1 MKNSKKY
8 ILLISTFFILSCSKN
23 DEVTDSL
30 QTQINTL
37 EATIKALESTINT
50 LTSNLS
56 TTSSSN
62 ATLTN
67 ELAAAQIALTEAKN
81 LADAATTDIEALQ
94 ASLLIVNE
102 TLTAIDYSETVSLG
116 ATGSLVDQSPMQAK
130 KTIYGKWDLGTPPN
144 SSKSSA
150 RLNGC
155 EFDFIEFMDDGY
167 LLGIYVAEDDETQI
181 VFGDYYMEEN
191 NAGKVERVHLT
202 YDAGDITVD
211 IAILTNIVVTETNG
225 SLSASFDV
233 ELSLPEALEVCE
245 ASLPGSVVA
254 PKEEPL
260 PEASTANA
268 VSNHAKIIG
277 KWDLI
282 NYTETLVYA
291 GPNGRTE
298 TNSIDDLFA
307 DFCEDMY
314 DGQYDDQYDE
324 SSSNPN
330 KFPTSAKTAD
340 CEPPVGAILN
350 ISNFGTYSITIL
362 AANGSVLDTEVSVW
376 EWTNSDQTSLNLDGN
391 DVFEILNLDDNTFT
405 MTLNYFDYETLEDG
419 TTVDIEV
426 TETISFNKI
435 K

>member
-1 MKNSKKY
+1 MKNLKKY

-282 NYTETLVYA
+282 NYTETVVYA

>member
-1 MKNSKKY
+1 MKKL
-8 ILLISTFFILSCSKN
+8 ILSLAAFFILSCSKN
-23 DEVTDSL
+23 DEVTDNL
-30 QTQINTL
+30 QKQINTL
-37 EATIKALESTINT
+37 EATINTLESTINT

-56 TTSSSN
+56 TTSNSN
-62 ATLTN
+62 AALTN

-102 TLTAIDYSETVSLG
+102 TLTAIDYSETISLG
-116 ATGSLVDQSPMQAK
+116 ATGSLVDQTPMQAR

-144 SSKSSA
+144 SSRSSA

-181 VFGDYYMEEN
+181 VFGDYIMYEN
-191 NAGKVERVHLT
+191 NAGKVESVHLT

-211 IAILTNIVVTETNG
+211 IAVLTNIVVTETNG

-233 ELSLPEALEVCE
+233 ELTLPEALEVCE

-254 PKEEPL
+254 PKEDPL

-268 VSNHAKIIG
+268 VSNHAKVIG

-282 NYTETLVYA
+282 NYTSTTVYA
-291 GPNGRTE
+291 GPNGITE
-298 TNSIDDLFA
+298 TYSLDDLFA
-307 DFCEDMY
+307 SWCEGEGEDDTAVY
-314 DGQYDDQYDE
+314 DK
-324 SSSNPN
+324 SSSNSN
-330 KFPTSAKTAD
+330 KFPTSEKTAN
-340 CEPPVGAILN
+340 CEIPVRAILN
-350 ISNFGTYSITIL
+350 ISNFGTYSITL
-362 AANGSVLDTEVSVW
+362 FAANGSVVDTEVSVW
-376 EWTNSDQTSLNLDGN
+376 SWVNIDQTALNLGGDDDEYDEYN
-391 DVFEILNLDDNTFT
+391 IIDLDDNTFS
-405 MTLNYFDYETLEDG
+405 MTATFNYDERLEDG
-419 TTVDIEV
+419 TMVDV
-426 TETISFNKI
+426 VATDTFVFNKT

>member
-1 MKNSKKY
+1 MKNLKKY
-8 ILLISTFFILSCSKN
+8 ILLFSTFFVLSCSKN

-37 EATIKALESTINT
+37 EATIKTLESTINT

-62 ATLTN
+62 ASLTN

-307 DFCEDMY
+307 GFCEDMY

-376 EWTNSDQTSLNLDGN
+376 EWTNSDQTSLNLDEN
-391 DVFEILNLDDNTFT
+391 DIFEILNLDDNTFT
-405 MTLNYFDYETLEDG
+405 MTLTYFDYETLEDG

>member
-1 MKNSKKY
+1 MKKL
-8 ILLISTFFILSCSKN
+8 ILSFVAFFILSCSKN

-37 EATIKALESTINT
+37 EATIKTLESTINT

-56 TTSSSN
+56 ITSSSN
-62 ATLTN
+62 AKLTN

-81 LADAATTDIEALQ
+81 LADAATTDIEVLK
-94 ASLLIVNE
+94 ASLSIINE
-102 TLTAIDYSETVSLG
+102 TLTAIDYSETISLG
-116 ATGSLVDQSPMQAK
+116 ATGSLVDQTPMQAR

-144 SSKSSA
+144 SSRSSA

-167 LLGIYVAEDDETQI
+167 LLGIYVAEDNETQI
-181 VFGDYYMEEN
+181 VFGDYSMIEN
-191 NAGKVERVHLT
+191 NAGKVERVKLT
-202 YDAGDITVD
+202 YDAGDIIID

-260 PEASTANA
+260 PEASTSNA

-277 KWDLI
+277 KWDLTS
-282 NYTETLVYA
+282 YTETVVYA
-291 GPNGRTE
+291 GPNERTE
-298 TNSIDDLFA
+298 TRSLDELFA
-307 DFCEDMY
+307 GWCEGEY
-314 DGQYDDQYDE
+314 EDDTAVQDE
-324 SSSNPN
+324 SSSKSN
-330 KFPTSAKTAD
+330 KLPTSAKTAN
-340 CEPPVGAILN
+340 CEVPVRAILN
-350 ISNFGTYSITIL
+350 ISNFGTYSITL
-362 AANGSVLDTEVSVW
+362 FGADGSVIDTEVSLW
-376 EWTNSDQTSLNLDGN
+376 EWVNSDQTKLNLGD
-391 DVFEILNLDDNTFT
+391 DEEYDIIYLDDNTFT
-405 MTLNYFDYETLEDG
+405 MTAKFYDYETLEDG
-419 TTVDIEV
+419 NSVDIEV
-426 TETISFNKI
+426 TDTFVFNKT

>member
-1 MKNSKKY
+1 MKNTKKI
-8 ILLISTFFILSCSKN
+8 ILLFTTFFILSCSKN
-23 DEVTDSL
+23 DEVTDDL

-37 EATIKALESTINT
+37 EATIKTLESTINT

-81 LADAATTDIEALQ
+81 LADAATTDIDALQ

-102 TLTAIDYSETVSLG
+102 TLTAIDYSETVSLD
-116 ATGSLVDQSPMQAK
+116 AIGSLVDQSPMQAK

-150 RLNGC
+150 RLTGC
-155 EFDFIEFMDDGY
+155 EFDFIEFMDDDY
-167 LLGIYVAEDDETQI
+167 LLGIYVAEDDETVI
-181 VFGDYYMEEN
+181 VFGGYDMIVN

-202 YDAGDITVD
+202 YDAGDTSVD

-277 KWDLI
+277 EWEIIKYD
-282 NYTETLVYA
+282 ETIVAA
-291 GPNGRTE
+291 GPNGKTY
-298 TNSIDDLFA
+298 TNSLDDLLA
-307 DFCEDMY
+307 GLCEEDAS
-314 DGQYDDQYDE
+314 DDQYDK

-330 KFPTSAKTAD
+330 KFRTSAKSED
-340 CEPPVGAILN
+340 CEVPVRAILN
-350 ISNFGTYSITIL
+350 ISNFGTYSVTFL
-362 AANGSVLDTEVSVW
+362 RANGSVVGNFVEMW
-376 EWTNSDQTSLNLDGN
+376 EWVNSDQTILHLGESEDYDILELNDIN
-391 DVFEILNLDDNTFT
+391 FT
-405 MTLNYFDYETLEDG
+405 MTSTFYDYDELPDGTSSDITITETLY
-419 TTVDIEV
+419 
-426 TETISFNKI
+426 FAKI

>member
-1 MKNSKKY
+1 MKNTKKI
-8 ILLISTFFILSCSKN
+8 ILLFSTFFILSCSKN

-37 EATIKALESTINT
+37 EATIKTLESTINT

-62 ATLTN
+62 ATLTK
-67 ELAAAQIALTEAKN
+67 ELAAAQKALTEAKN

-102 TLTAIDYSETVSLG
+102 TLTAIDYNETVSLG

-167 LLGIYVAEDDETQI
+167 LLGIYVAEDYETVI

-202 YDAGDITVD
+202 YDAGDTSVD

-277 KWDLI
+277 KWNLI
-282 NYTETLVYA
+282 SYTETVVSA
-291 GPNGRTE
+291 GPNGKTE
-298 TNSIDDLFA
+298 TNSMDDLFD
-307 DFCEDMY
+307 DFCEDES
-314 DGQYDDQYDE
+314 DDQYDK

-330 KFPTSAKTAD
+330 KFRTSAKTAD
-340 CEPPVGAILN
+340 CEAPVGAILN

-362 AANGSVLDTEVSVW
+362 AANGSVVDTDVSTW
-376 EWTNSDQTSLNLDGN
+376 EWINSDQT
-391 DVFEILNLDDNTFT
+391 ILNLDYDDDYNILELDDNNFT
-405 MTLNYFDYETLEDG
+405 MTTTYDDYDELEDG
-419 TTVDIEV
+419 NSVDITI
-426 TETISFNKI
+426 TEIISFSKI

>member
-1 MKNSKKY
+1 MKNLKKY
-8 ILLISTFFILSCSKN
+8 ILLFSTFFILSCSKN

-37 EATIKALESTINT
+37 EATIKTLESTINT

-62 ATLTN
+62 ASLTN

-81 LADAATTDIEALQ
+81 LANAATTDIEALQ
-94 ASLLIVNE
+94 ASLLVVNE

-116 ATGSLVDQSPMQAK
+116 ETGSLVDQSPMQAK

-155 EFDFIEFMDDGY
+155 EFDFIEFMDDSY
-167 LLGIYVAEDDETQI
+167 LLGIYVAENEETET
-181 VFGDYYMEEN
+181 VFGDYYMFEN
-191 NAGKVERVHLT
+191 NAGKVESVHLT

-211 IAILTNIVVTETNG
+211 IAVLTNIVVTETNG
-225 SLSASFDV
+225 SISASFDV

-260 PEASTANA
+260 AEASTANA

-282 NYTETLVYA
+282 NYTETQVYA

-298 TNSIDDLFA
+298 TRSIDDLFSC
-307 DFCEDMY
+307 DEDES
-314 DGQYDDQYDE
+314 DDQYDE
-324 SSSNPN
+324 NSSNPN
-330 KFPTSAKTAD
+330 KFRTSAKTAD
-340 CEPPVGAILN
+340 CVVPVKAILN
-350 ISNFGTYSITIL
+350 ISNFGTYSITVL
-362 AANGSVLDTEVSVW
+362 AANGSVLDTDVSDW
-376 EWTNSDQTSLNLDGN
+376 EWVNSDQTILKLEDDNPY
-391 DVFEILNLDDNTFT
+391 EIVNLDDTALSMYTSF
-405 MTLNYFDYETLEDG
+405 YDYEILDDGSSLDVEISLTLD
-419 TTVDIEV
+419 
-426 TETISFNKI
+426 FNKI

>member
-1 MKNSKKY
+1 MKNLKKY
-8 ILLISTFFILSCSKN
+8 ILLFSTFFILSCSKN

-37 EATIKALESTINT
+37 EATIKTLESTINT

-62 ATLTN
+62 ASLTN

-81 LADAATTDIEALQ
+81 LANAATTDIEALQ
-94 ASLLIVNE
+94 ASLLVVNE

-116 ATGSLVDQSPMQAK
+116 ETGSLVDQSPMQAK

-155 EFDFIEFMDDGY
+155 EFDFIEFMDDSY
-167 LLGIYVAEDDETQI
+167 LLGIYVAENEETET
-181 VFGDYYMEEN
+181 VFGDYYMFEN
-191 NAGKVERVHLT
+191 NAGKVESVHLT
-202 YDAGDITVD
+202 YDAGDNTVD
-211 IAILTNIVVTETNG
+211 IAVLTNIVVTETNG
-225 SLSASFDV
+225 SISASFDV

-260 PEASTANA
+260 AEASTANA

-277 KWDLI
+277 QWDLI
-282 NYTETLVYA
+282 NYTETAVYA

-298 TNSIDDLFA
+298 TRSIDDLFSC
-307 DFCEDMY
+307 DEDES
-314 DGQYDDQYDE
+314 DDQYDE
-324 SSSNPN
+324 NSSNPN
-330 KFPTSAKTAD
+330 KFRTSAKTAD
-340 CEPPVGAILN
+340 CVVPVKAILN
-350 ISNFGTYSITIL
+350 ISNFGTYSITVL
-362 AANGSVLDTEVSVW
+362 AANGSVLDTDVSDW
-376 EWTNSDQTSLNLDGN
+376 EWVNSDQTILKLEDN
-391 DVFEILNLDDNTFT
+391 DPYEIINLDDTALSMYTSF
-405 MTLNYFDYETLEDG
+405 YDYEVLDDG
-419 TTVDIEV
+419 SSVDVE
-426 TETISFNKI
+426 ISLALDFNKI